1 MTVSA
6 NISGNNYSACWKSP
20 SNIALIKYWGKKGIQ
35 IPSNSSLSVTLDEAY
50 TITRVSADPV
60 KAGSGPIVSF
70 RFEGELNHSFGSRIQ
85 LFLKSIIPHFDF
97 LKDMALNIESGNNF
111 PHSAG
116 IASSASAMS
125 ALSLCLCS
133 IEEEIMGVQS
143 DREAFLRKASYIS
156 RLGSG
161 SACRSV
167 YGNFAVWGKHS
178 SIKNSADDYAVT
190 LPFEP
195 NDLFTELHDTILI
208 VDPGTKKVSS
218 SVGHNLMKGHVYAEA
233 RFSQAEANLSSILIA
248 LQQGD
253 WETFATI
260 IENEA
265 LSLHAMMMTSKPGYV
280 LMHPNSLKIIEKVID
295 YRKQSGLHVCF
306 TLDAGPNVHL
316 LYPERDSEKLKPLIE
331 ELKDFCFNRTSIYD
345 KMGRGPVKLNC
356 K

>member
-1 MTVSA
+1 MTLSA
-6 NISGNNYSACWKSP
+6 NTSGNSFAACWKSP

-35 IPSNSSLSVTLDEAY
+35 LPSNASLSVTLDEAY
-50 TITRVSADPV
+50 TITRVSANPV
-60 KAGSGPIVSF
+60 SAGSGPIVSF

-97 LKDMALNIESGNNF
+97 LKDRALDIESGNNF

-133 IEEEIMGVQS
+133 IEEEISGIQLE
-143 DREAFLRKASYIS
+143 REKFLRKASFIS

-167 YGNFAVWGKHS
+167 YGNFTVWGKHS
-178 SIKNSADDYAVT
+178 SLKNSDDDYAVA

-195 NDLFTELHDTILI
+195 NDLFADLRDTILI
-208 VDPGTKKVSS
+208 VDPGAKKVSS
-218 SVGHNLMKGHVYAEA
+218 SIGHKLMKGHAYAEA
-233 RFSQAEANLSSILIA
+233 RFSQAEENLRDILIA

-253 WETFATI
+253 WETFAMIT
-260 IENEA
+260 ENEA

-316 LYPERDSEKLKPLIE
+316 LYPERDSDRLKPLIE
-331 ELKDFCFNRTSIYD
+331 ELKDFCFNRTSIDD
-345 KMGRGPVKLNC
+345 KMGSGPVKLNC